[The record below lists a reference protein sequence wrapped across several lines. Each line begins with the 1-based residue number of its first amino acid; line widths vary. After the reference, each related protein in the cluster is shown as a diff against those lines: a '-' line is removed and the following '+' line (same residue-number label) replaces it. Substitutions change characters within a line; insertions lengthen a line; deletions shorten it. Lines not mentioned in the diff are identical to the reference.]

1 MLPYDDLKYEN
12 LDDDPKNIK
21 IVPLASP
28 IPEGW
33 RILTLQEGI
42 ELKDLLIPML
52 GTWSIVA
59 FDKGKLD
66 GSGYGNK
73 IS

>member
-33 RILTLQEGI
+33 RILTL
-42 ELKDLLIPML
+42 
-52 GTWSIVA
+52 
-59 FDKGKLD
+59 
-66 GSGYGNK
+66 
-73 IS
+73 

>member
-1 MLPYDDLKYEN
+1 MFSYDDQIYEK

-33 RILTLQEGI
+33 RILTL
-42 ELKDLLIPML
+42 
-52 GTWSIVA
+52 
-59 FDKGKLD
+59 
-66 GSGYGNK
+66 
-73 IS
+73 